1 VRERERERLEEC
13 EGMFADQLLPLT
25 FYVSN
30 TRNQNLVSTMAPET
44 SSTQIPN
51 SDIYRDI
58 TCPDRRPEEHITSD
72 SSSHSY
78 ITFEIDGWTDRQTD
92 RHTHTHVYIPQHTYT
107 TTHICTHNQTQY
119 NQRDSPLNYFS
130 TRPGSVK
137 VIGHKERNSEEAS
150 QADFGD
156 KGVMVV
162 NEV

>member
-1 VRERERERLEEC
+1 
-13 EGMFADQLLPLT
+13 MFADQLLPLT

-92 RHTHTHVYIPQHTYT
+92 RHTHTHTYIYHNTHIPQHTYAHTIRHNT
-107 TTHICTHNQTQY
+107 TRETVH
-119 NQRDSPLNYFS
+119 
-130 TRPGSVK
+130 
-137 VIGHKERNSEEAS
+137 
-150 QADFGD
+150 
-156 KGVMVV
+156 
-162 NEV
+162 